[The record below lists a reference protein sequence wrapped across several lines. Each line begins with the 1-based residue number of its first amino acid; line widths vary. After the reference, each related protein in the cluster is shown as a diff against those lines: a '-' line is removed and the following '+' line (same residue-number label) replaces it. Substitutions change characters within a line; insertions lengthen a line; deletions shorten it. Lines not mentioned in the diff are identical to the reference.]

1 MSIKLIFAVIL
12 LFGSFS
18 LDAKASN
25 LKEKLN
31 TFDDD
36 QDALNPW
43 GDDEKADSSELLCI
57 DKIDSVQKAI
67 RLLNQKEIC
76 KVTPSVETI
85 FSESGISSISEIV
98 NKTIQSPSSQSEFKT
113 VEASR
118 YMVDSSFASAFLPT
132 LELSSGS
139 ITKSETSDKTSSKT
153 KRYIPVPVTVSALDD
168 PSWSFTET
176 NTSSDPAYYA
186 QFALT
191 LPLYKPSLIQTYVYY
206 KSSGKAEAFSST
218 SAIDNEVETSIKD
231 AISLWVSY
239 KQIKMNKLN
248 VIAALESLETTIGQY
263 KIGQKAIPDIAE
275 SLSQLRTNQSELANE
290 YETYFSSFNSLALQL
305 GLKPSNL
312 YFNPEFLKV
321 TFLNPLLDYSQTLN
335 SETLQE
341 SVSKSNSVYNYLY
354 LSSSYL
360 DLGKS
365 YLANYLPAVS
375 LSLGYNYQTYN
386 NTIKTSSCG
395 GNWSCELKSRENEIS
410 SSNDPSISLN
420 FSWQFF
426 DSGKAYYEYRSNK
439 MTAESNFDNAVNS
452 AYEAIESITTDFQ
465 TQLMLEDQID
475 FNYSSLASSM
485 ISYRDTLLAYKAGFS
500 DTTSLVQRL
509 QQLVSARSTF
519 LSSIQSQLDTKLSI
533 MQTLRDGIY
542 SDLNYFNLNYNQDL
556 TEKLNVI
563 ND

>member
-191 LPLYKPSLIQTYVYY
+191 LPIYKPSLIQTYVYY

-395 GNWSCELKSRENEIS
+395 GNWNCELKSRENEIS

-426 DSGKAYYEYRSNK
+426 DSGKAYYEYRSKK

>member
-1 MSIKLIFAVIL
+1 MSIKRIISVIL
-12 LFGSFS
+12 LFGSFG

-31 TFDDD
+31 TFDND
-36 QDALNPW
+36 QDTLNPW
-43 GDDEKADSSELLCI
+43 GDDEKAYSSELLCI
-57 DKIDSVQKAI
+57 DKIDSVQKAVQ
-67 RLLNQKEIC
+67 LLNQKEIC
-76 KVTPSVETI
+76 KVTPSVTAI
-85 FSESGISSISEIV
+85 FSDAGISSISEIV
-98 NKTIQSPSSQSEFKT
+98 NKTVQSPSSQSEFKI

-118 YMVDSSFASAFLPT
+118 YLVDSSFAGAFLPT
-132 LELSSGS
+132 LGLSSGS
-139 ITKSETSDKTSSKT
+139 VSKSDLVEKTSSKT
-153 KRYIPVPVTVSALDD
+153 KRYIPVPVSVNSLAD
-168 PSWSFTET
+168 PAWSFTET
-176 NTSSDPAYYA
+176 NTSSDPTYYA

-191 LPLYKPSLIQTYVYY
+191 VPIYKPALIQTYIYK
-206 KSSGKAEAFSST
+206 KSSGKAQAFSST
-218 SAIDNEVETSIKD
+218 SAIDREVETSIED

-263 KIGQKAIPDIAE
+263 KIGEKAIPDVAE
-275 SLSQLRTNQSELANE
+275 ALSQLRSNQSELASE

-305 GLKPSNL
+305 GLKPSDL
-312 YFNPEFLKV
+312 YFNPEFLNV
-321 TFLNPLLDYSQTLN
+321 SFLNPLLDYSQTLN
-335 SETLQE
+335 SETLQN
-341 SVSKSNSVYNYLY
+341 SVAKSNSVYNYLY

-375 LSLGYNYQTYN
+375 LSLGYTYN
-386 NTIKTSSCG
+386 TFNDTIKTSNCSG
-395 GNWSCELKSRENEIS
+395 DWNCELKSKENEIF
-410 SSNDPSISLN
+410 SSNEPSISLN

-426 DSGKAYYEYRSNK
+426 DSGQAYYEYRSSK

-452 AYEAIESITTDFQ
+452 AYEAVESITTDFQ

-475 FNYSSLASSM
+475 FNYSSLSSSM
-485 ISYRDTLLAYKAGFS
+485 VSYRDTLLAYKAGFS

-509 QQLVSARSTF
+509 TQLVSARSTF
-519 LSSIQSQLDTKLSI
+519 LSSIKSQLETKLSI
-533 MQTLRDGIY
+533 MQSLRDGIY
-542 SDLNYFNLNYNQDL
+542 SDLNYFDLNYNQDL